1 MCLSSIATGAT
12 EQQDM
17 CVCVWKRGWMKD
29 LLVWDIP
36 DSIAEEQDHVAF
48 GFLSL
53 ALRLSYF
60 MLSGVISSILETRA
74 VLSKHE

>member
-1 MCLSSIATGAT
+1 
-12 EQQDM
+12 
-17 CVCVWKRGWMKD
+17 MKD